1 MGRIASI
8 WASWYHLPDPTI
20 LAEEL
25 GAMRPDQLLTA
36 FELAAAAA
44 DRVASAE
51 PWLAAAKEA
60 VQASWSSPRPALRI
74 WRLAAAATMGRSVL
88 TEQTIAARPVADAIE
103 TAQARARA
111 LDAAAEARAISDPA
125 LTGGMDIVSSPIT
138 LVEPG
143 SVSRA
148 RIALVR
154 ELREQLQAMLDQLDD
169 DLMRLVVALH
179 QDPRDGVEL
188 LELAQSPPGIPPKAP
203 SPDAV
208 VDAADRAALAAD
220 LESDNPY
227 RRLFAANVQAA
238 LDSAAA
244 GGGQVS
250 LLLYD
255 PDHPQQ
261 QGGAAIGVGSV
272 ADADH
277 VALLVPGVANS
288 PGDMTELLA
297 GAQQIRVDAQALAP
311 DQHTAVVAWLGYD
324 VPVSW
329 PHDAA
334 PANLISVAQDLLL
347 GTNALDAKFGGIALA
362 GFATQLRRM
371 LPDSATLTLV
381 GHSYG
386 SAVVSE
392 AARFSIPVDDVVL
405 LAAPGAGLDASTA
418 DDYAAVSP
426 EHVYALS
433 FDGDPVTQSTT
444 DFLASLV
451 APLGLPM
458 RGEPFGPDPA
468 AAAFGAQVI
477 DAPSTVPDIQVGNLG
492 GGLPGAIAGLVATK
506 TAGLKKHGLGNYLA
520 GPAGLAVAGVVVSR
534 YSSVPTRKGK

>member
-1 MGRIASI
+1 MGRIVSV
-8 WASWYHLPDPTI
+8 WATWYHLPDPAAT
-20 LAEEL
+20 AEEFH
-25 GAMRPDQLLTA
+25 AMSPGQLLTA
-36 FELAAAAA
+36 STRSKTAADRIAEAEPWMAAAVQELLTSWSSSQAAIRLRLLELAA
-44 DRVASAE
+44 E
-51 PWLAAAKEA
+51 
-60 VQASWSSPRPALRI
+60 Q
-74 WRLAAAATMGRSVL
+74 GRSVCL
-88 TEQTIAARPVADAIE
+88 AQVTAARTAADAIE
-103 TAQARARA
+103 AAQAKART
-111 LDAAAEARAISDPA
+111 LDDDAEARAATDPSLSSDVDVVNCPITVFEPESVSWA
-125 LTGGMDIVSSPIT
+125 RTALVHELSGQLTGLLTGIDT
-138 LVEPG
+138 GL
-143 SVSRA
+143 A
-148 RIALVR
+148 RLTA
-154 ELREQLQAMLDQLDD
+154 
-169 DLMRLVVALH
+169 ALH
-179 QDPRDGVEL
+179 QDPRDGMEL
-188 LELAQSPPGIPPKAP
+188 LGGARVGIPPKAP
-203 SPDAV
+203 GLDAA

-220 LESDNPY
+220 LASADPY
-227 RRLFAANVQAA
+227 RRLFAADVQAA

-244 GGGQVS
+244 GGDQVS

-255 PDHPQQ
+255 PDHPQR

-277 VALLVPGVANS
+277 IALLVPGVANS

-311 DQHTAVVAWLGYD
+311 DEHTAVVVWLGYD
-324 VPVSW
+324 IPASW

-334 PANLISVAQDLLL
+334 PPMLTSVVQDLLL
-347 GTNALDAKFGGIALA
+347 GTNALGAKFGGIALA
-362 GFATQLRRM
+362 GFATQLRGM

-386 SAVVSE
+386 STVVSE
-392 AARFSIPVDDVVL
+392 AAQFRIPVDDVVL

-444 DFLASLV
+444 DLLASLV
-451 APLGLPM
+451 APMGLPM

-506 TAGLKKHGLGNYLA
+506 AAGLKQHPMNNYLA
-520 GPAGLAVAGVVVSR
+520 SAAGIAVAGVVVSR
-534 YSSVPTRKGK
+534 YSSVPTRKGR